1 MALKNYVFISYSS
14 KENEFVKQLTNLFE
28 LNKIAYWKAPE
39 MIAAGS
45 NYAKEIPQAIRD
57 CAVFLM
63 VVSEAS
69 QESIWVEKEVDTAIC
84 HRKRIIPVKIDDAPL
99 NDMYRFYLNNV
110 QMVHAVVENRL
121 IMNLDVIRM
130 VFEEALESKDRVL
143 SDKSVVQQEDVKR
156 PDKRSN
162 ALRMNKIPLE
172 CEFCGGAVTKQSMGV
187 YRCVDC
193 GRENYDDFQK
203 IRNFLEKSGA
213 APIAVISR
221 NTGVSYKT
229 IEYFWN
235 EEFLEIPKNLDVRI
249 SCTRCGKPIRS
260 GTLCDSCKGNK
271 GSDINSKGVWHTK
284 KW

>member
-28 LNKIAYWKAPE
+28 INKIAYWKAPE

-45 NYAKEIPQAIRD
+45 NYAKEIPQAIRE
-57 CAVFLM
+57 CSVFLM
-63 VVSEAS
+63 VVSAAS

-130 VFEEALESKDRVL
+130 VFEEALENGKDVSSVRGVEHQETV
-143 SDKSVVQQEDVKR
+143 KS

-162 ALRMNKIPLE
+162 ALRINKIPLE
-172 CEFCGGAVTKQSMGV
+172 CEFCGGAVVEQSRGV
-187 YRCVDC
+187 YKCVDC
-193 GRENYDDFQK
+193 SRENYDDFQK

-213 APIAVISR
+213 APIAVIAR

-235 EEFLEIPKNLDVRI
+235 EEYLEIPKNLDIRI
-249 SCTRCGKPIRS
+249 SCAECGKPIRT
-260 GTLCDSCKGNK
+260 GTLCEFCKGK
-271 GSDINSKGVWHTK
+271 KRSDINNKGVWHTK